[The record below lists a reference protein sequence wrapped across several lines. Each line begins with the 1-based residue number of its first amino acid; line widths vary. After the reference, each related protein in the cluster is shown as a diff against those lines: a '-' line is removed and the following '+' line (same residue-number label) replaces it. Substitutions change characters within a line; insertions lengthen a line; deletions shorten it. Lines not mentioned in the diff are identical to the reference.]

1 MSITPSQ
8 KAGLYLTAVELV
20 GDVSIRDYA
29 KNGNPASLA
38 VGTASYLSLQA
49 ILIDALV
56 ENKLSIV
63 NAYWDGLSNIATM
76 LADMALGESLTS
88 LQIAGILT
96 ISAGLFMLEWDR
108 GKGL

>member
-1 MSITPSQ
+1 MSLTPSQ

-20 GDVSIRDYA
+20 GDVSVRDYA
-29 KNGNPASLA
+29 KHGTPVSLA

-49 ILIDALV
+49 ILIDALI
-56 ENKLSIV
+56 ENKMSVV
-63 NAYWDGLSNIATM
+63 NAYWDGMSNIATM
-76 LADMALGESLTS
+76 LADLALGESLTT

-96 ISAGLFMLEWDR
+96 ISAGLVMLEWER